1 MSGVVFRHVRHVC
14 MGVVLGSGLAAF
26 LVTRVREDAA
36 RPTIPLATATWSA
49 TNAKGDVLSAAPG
62 EGFVLAP
69 GEIVRLTARTDDK
82 TDLRRFGF
90 RLQRALDQS
99 STVQIRLRD
108 DGNSAYLVQVTPG
121 PEFTVSMSA
130 PAVGGGMT
138 PLRSVRVPAPR
149 GDEGAAFDVEV
160 RAFGTWFEVALDGT
174 ALFRVQDQHLS
185 RGGASLVADGIR
197 VLRVRSAVCAAA
209 APVDAA
215 LERVDDDLAFVR
227 DGGTG
232 TSRAV
237 LRGLGA
243 AAIVALGT
251 LAFLLSL
258 VGRVPRRTRMIRA
271 VATAMVPLAIA
282 WPIAWVL
289 GSALSEGAIL
299 ATLALGTM
307 LALYGIRDLVN
318 AAPARSRL
326 RPNLAIGVLV
336 LCGIALAVDA
346 TAERNRADA
355 SRADSIARAVATAST
370 RVELAGSPFA
380 LDAGNAYSVAGP
392 YRDCQVHAELVLQ
405 PNTLFELRL
414 RGHPRIAEG
423 AALLL
428 STRPDVASG
437 FVSEARGTWRRV
449 GVSAP
454 VLEPHR
460 PVQLRVRAHG
470 DSYEAFVDGASF
482 AVAEDPAFA
491 CGNVVALAA
500 AGRVDVASIGV
511 TPATSSKR
519 PAANE
524 LLHLRGCGG
533 IALLVPFAALL
544 AFILR
549 RPWIH
554 VLAPTAF
561 AAVPV
566 AAFTNGRPL
575 GLFEFAFVSFAV
587 LLVLLV
593 VTASGARG
601 ATNARSILAMASC
614 ALVAPL
620 MVASGHAIA
629 LEPTPD
635 DDPGPELVDGSH
647 LPAGLVHFTSPI
659 VRRFNTYLTD
669 HRFRGRTFS
678 AKQPDGVVRVLCLG
692 TSSTW
697 GHGIDESTGLDYPT
711 QVERIL
717 RERGLAVEV
726 INAGIRASNSTRA
739 RFFFEEHLLPAF
751 APDIVT
757 ASFFLNE
764 STHISQFDEPAFFAR
779 AQREDFENT
788 FFTRH
793 ALRAEIGRGA
803 TRFIELSRAVRE
815 DKRDATVVWRELAGD
830 TPSPADRF
838 AQNMR
843 ALVDLGRT
851 HDFDVVLMKEP
862 LRGDP
867 PWLWKAEFH
876 AALDAIGTTGGAT
889 VVDPTPQLRA
899 AGGPNLFLDLVH
911 PNADGHAVVARRLAD
926 ALEPLVRAR
935 LQGSTAR

>member
-1 MSGVVFRHVRHVC
+1 MLGVVFRHVRHVC
-14 MGVVLGSGLAAF
+14 MGVVLASGLGAF
-26 LVTRVREDAA
+26 LMTRVREDAA
-36 RPTIPLATATWSA
+36 RPTIPLAAATWSA
-49 TNAKGDVLSAAPG
+49 TDAKGSVLTTAPG
-62 EGFVLAP
+62 DGFVLAP
-69 GEIVRLTARTDDK
+69 GEIVRLAARTDEK

-99 STVQIRLRD
+99 STVEIRLRD

-130 PAVGGGMT
+130 PAIGGGMT

-149 GDEGAAFDVEV
+149 GDERAAFDVEV
-160 RAFGTWFEVALDGT
+160 RALGPWFEVALEGT
-174 ALFRVQDQHLS
+174 ALFRIQDERLT

-197 VLRVRSAVCAAA
+197 VLRVRSAVCAAR
-209 APVDAA
+209 APVDAE
-215 LERVDDDLAFVR
+215 LERVEDDLAFVR
-227 DGGTG
+227 DGGIG
-232 TSRAV
+232 AAGSTS
-237 LRGLGA
+237 RGLGVA
-243 AAIVALGT
+243 ATVALG
-251 LAFLLSL
+251 AFVFLFTL
-258 VGRVPRRTRMIRA
+258 VGRVPRRSRMIHA
-271 VATAMVPLAIA
+271 VAIATAPLAVAWTIA
-282 WPIAWVL
+282 WPL
-289 GSALSEGAIL
+289 GAALPDGVIL
-299 ATLALGTM
+299 AALALGAV
-307 LALYGIRDLVN
+307 LALVGIRDLVN
-318 AAPARSRL
+318 APPARSRV
-326 RPNLAIGVLV
+326 RPVLAAGVLV
-336 LCGIALAVDA
+336 ACGMSLAVDA
-346 TAERNRADA
+346 TSHRNRAEA
-355 SRADSIARAVATAST
+355 SRAESIARAAATTST
-370 RVELAGSPFA
+370 RVEHADSPFV
-380 LDAGNAYSVAGP
+380 LDAGNAYSVPGP
-392 YRDCQVHAELVLQ
+392 YRDCQVRADLVLQ
-405 PNTLFELRL
+405 PNSLFELRL

-423 AALLL
+423 VALLL

-437 FVSEARGTWRRV
+437 FVSEARGEWRRL
-449 GVSAP
+449 GASAP
-454 VLEPHR
+454 SLEPDR
-460 PVQLRVRAHG
+460 VVQLRVRAHG
-470 DSYEAFVDGASF
+470 DSYEAFVDGVSF
-482 AVAEDPAFA
+482 AVADDTAFA

-511 TPATSSKR
+511 TPAASPPPS
-519 PAANE
+519 AAEE
-524 LLHLRGCGG
+524 LLHLGGCGG

-561 AAVPV
+561 AAVPIAV
-566 AAFTNGRPL
+566 FTRGEAL
-575 GLFEFAFVSFAV
+575 GLFDFVFVSFAV

-593 VTASGARG
+593 VTALRARG
-601 ATNARSILAMASC
+601 ATNARSILAMAAC
-614 ALVAPL
+614 TLIAP
-620 MVASGHAIA
+620 MTVASGHAIA
-629 LEPTPD
+629 IEPAAD

-669 HRFRGRTFS
+669 HRFRGRAFCAT
-678 AKQPDGVVRVLCLG
+678 KPDGVVRVLCLG

-717 RERGLAVEV
+717 RERGLTVEV
-726 INAGIRASNSTRA
+726 VNAGIRASNSTRA

-751 APDIVT
+751 DPDIVT

-803 TRFIELSRAVRE
+803 TRFVELSRRVRE
-815 DKRDATVVWRELAGD
+815 DKHDATVVWRELAGD

-867 PWLWKAEFH
+867 PWLWKAEFQ
-876 AALDAIGTTGGAT
+876 AAIDTIGATSGAT
-889 VVDPTPQLRA
+889 VVDPTPALRA
-899 AGGPNLFLDLVH
+899 AGGPSLFLDLVH
-911 PNADGHAVVARRLAD
+911 PNADGHAVVARQIAD
-926 ALEPLVRAR
+926 AIEPLVRRR
-935 LQGSTAR
+935 LQRSTAR